1 MRTRPGTVFYR
12 EDEGNTALEKLLK
25 KYYKRQKG
33 SQPDAPPVLTR
44 YDNVVVGEISFPIP
58 SYLIH
63 TPPDLIKPTPPSK
76 ASIFLISFL
85 HTPLVSEPII

>member
-12 EDEGNTALEKLLK
+12 EDEGNTAPEKLLK
-25 KYYKRQKG
+25 KDYKRQKG

-44 YDNVVVGEISFPIP
+44 YDDVVVGEISFSIP

-63 TPPDLIKPTPPSK
+63 TPPDLIKPTPPQK
-76 ASIFLISFL
+76 LQYF
-85 HTPLVSEPII
+85 